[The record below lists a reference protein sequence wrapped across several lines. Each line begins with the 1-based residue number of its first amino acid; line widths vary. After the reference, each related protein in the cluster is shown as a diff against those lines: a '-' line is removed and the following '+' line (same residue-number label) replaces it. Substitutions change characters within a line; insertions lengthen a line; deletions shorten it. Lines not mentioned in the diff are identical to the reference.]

1 MSYSVAAIVSSEV
14 IATASSAHGAHQGH
28 DNSLVFSRCDIVP
41 TMLESARGS
50 NENPA
55 SEQAIHQR
63 K

>member
-1 MSYSVAAIVSSEV
+1 
-14 IATASSAHGAHQGH
+14 
-28 DNSLVFSRCDIVP
+28 LVFSRCDIVP